1 MKILVLSDS
10 HGDVA
15 DMVDVVERVKPDR
28 VFHLGD
34 HIRDAQEL
42 SYAFPELTIDMVGGN
57 CDWRSRAPLEKKI
70 TLEGVTVLLCHGH
83 EYGVKSGY
91 GALALHARQEG
102 AKVALCGHTHKSHL
116 SKKWGVGLCNPG
128 SCGMGMIPS
137 YGILTL
143 QRGTWDFRVY
153 PVYEEEA

>member
-15 DMVDVVERVKPDR
+15 SMVELIEREQPDR

-34 HIRDAQEL
+34 YIRDAREL
-42 SYAFPELTIDMVGGN
+42 EYAYPDLTIDMVPGN
-57 CDWRSRAPLEKKI
+57 CDWRSKAPLEKKV
-70 TLEGVTVLLCHGH
+70 TLERVTILLCHGH

-91 GALALHARQEG
+91 GALAFHARQEH

-116 SKKWGVGLCNPG
+116 SRKLGVGLCNPG
-128 SCGMGMIPS
+128 SCGMGMIPT
-137 YGILTL
+137 YGILTVED
-143 QRGTWDFRVY
+143 GTWDFRVY
-153 PVYEEEA
+153 PVYIEED